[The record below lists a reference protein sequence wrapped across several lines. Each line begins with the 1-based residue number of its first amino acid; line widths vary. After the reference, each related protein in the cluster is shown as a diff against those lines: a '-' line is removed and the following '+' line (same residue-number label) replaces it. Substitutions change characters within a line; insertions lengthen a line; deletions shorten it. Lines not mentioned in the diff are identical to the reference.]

1 MLNGHD
7 HHYERFA
14 PQDPWGRADA
24 PFGIRAFVVGTGGT
38 ALRPKTRNVPN
49 SEVFS
54 ATHGVLKLT
63 LRADR
68 YDWAFMPIAGKAFT
82 DAGSG
87 TTHGQP
93 PPRTR
98 HAFIATGD
106 TWVDQAHA
114 TRNYGHATTLVIDGD
129 TGNGMDAYGYMKVN
143 VSGTTGVI
151 DRAAL
156 RLWVTDS
163 SRDGPT
169 IAPTTTSWAPNAMT
183 WATRATS
190 TGPAVSDSGAAAGGW
205 VELDVTPLVTR
216 TGTFGFVLRP
226 TSGDGLDV
234 SSNQGAHSPHLV
246 VDTLPAP

>member
-1 MLNGHD
+1 M
-7 HHYERFA
+7 
-14 PQDPWGRADA
+14 
-24 PFGIRAFVVGTGGT
+24 
-38 ALRPKTRNVPN
+38 PN

-63 LRADR
+63 LRADG
-68 YDWAFMPIAGKAFT
+68 YDWAFVPIAGKTFT

-93 PPRTR
+93 PLRTR
-98 HAFIATGD
+98 RSFIATGD
-106 TWVDQAHA
+106 TWVDQAHS

-129 TGNGMDAYGYMKVN
+129 TGNGMDAHAYVKVR
-143 VSGTTGVI
+143 VGDTTGVI

-156 RLWVTDS
+156 RLWVTDKS
-163 SRDGPT
+163 KDGPT
-169 IAPTTTSWAPNAMT
+169 VAPTTTSWTPNAMT
-183 WATRATS
+183 WRTRAPA
-190 TGPAVSDSGAAAGGW
+190 TGPVVSDMGAAAAGGW

-226 TSGDGLDV
+226 TSSDGLDV
-234 SSNQGAHSPHLV
+234 SSNQGAHPPHLV